1 VPAIPP
7 PELADLARLAEG
19 DESVERV
26 LQRIVQY
33 ATTLVPG
40 CAAACL
46 TLSSAEGH
54 ETAAA
59 SDERIQ
65 ECHAIQFARE
75 GDGPGRETL
84 RWSEPR
90 RSDDLEQEERWPK
103 FATAA
108 LRSGFRSCLA
118 LPLRTERRDASALN
132 LYADQPDVFSGTTFD
147 VALLFAAQ
155 GGVALDNADLY
166 RQNREMVEHLHRT
179 LTTRS
184 VIERAKGM
192 LMSRHGISS
201 EDAFLLLQRESQ
213 HSHRKLSEVTLA
225 LLEQHRPGGAG
236 PEVPWTPPRTAARA
250 QGDDGAESTY
260 ASPEAERAARPLRE
274 GPAAVLRPS
283 LDPEPD
289 LRAATLLARL
299 RARGV
304 HGCLAASECC
314 GERDIRICVSGARP
328 GPTVELLCCT
338 AGDPQLPQWHAV
350 RLTGDERTVWRGPTR
365 DDESDDVLDFVEDLL
380 VLDED
385 SLAGR
390 YRRLG

>member
-1 VPAIPP
+1 MPGIPP

-33 ATTLVPG
+33 TTTLVPG

-59 SDERIQ
+59 SDERMQ

-75 GDGPGRETL
+75 GNGPGREAL

-90 RSDDLEQEERWPK
+90 RSDDLGQEERWPE

-118 LPLRTERRDASALN
+118 LPLRAERRDASALN
-132 LYADQPDVFSGTTFD
+132 LYADQPDVFVGTTFD

-184 VIERAKGM
+184 VIERAKGLLMKQAAFDEEEAFRRLRKMARDRNQKLAEVARAM
-192 LMSRHGISS
+192 LAG
-201 EDAFLLLQRESQ
+201 D
-213 HSHRKLSEVTLA
+213 
-225 LLEQHRPGGAG
+225 AG
-236 PEVPWTPPRTAARA
+236 PGAP
-250 QGDDGAESTY
+250 GD
-260 ASPEAERAARPLRE
+260 
-274 GPAAVLRPS
+274 
-283 LDPEPD
+283 
-289 LRAATLLARL
+289 
-299 RARGV
+299 
-304 HGCLAASECC
+304 
-314 GERDIRICVSGARP
+314 
-328 GPTVELLCCT
+328 
-338 AGDPQLPQWHAV
+338 
-350 RLTGDERTVWRGPTR
+350 
-365 DDESDDVLDFVEDLL
+365 
-380 VLDED
+380 
-385 SLAGR
+385 
-390 YRRLG
+390 